1 MTGHDRLHALD
12 AVRGFALIAGVV
24 LHAAM
29 SFLPGFA
36 IIGIPIVDNSP
47 SVTLGVVFF
56 VIHMFRMSLFFF
68 IAGFFGRLLLERD
81 GVKRFVTNRVV
92 RILLPLI
99 AFWFIVFPAIV
110 VAVILGAIKI
120 YGPNPPAPP
129 PPPANGPWLPF
140 PLTHLWF
147 LYVLML
153 VYSAALVVRWL
164 VVNVIDRSGRLRSAV
179 DWCLGVVLRS
189 PFATPLLAA
198 SLFLCLSLSPAW
210 PAWFGIPTPDNSLIP
225 NLAAT
230 IAFTTAFGL
239 GWLVHRQIDLIKV
252 WEQRWW
258 LHLGL
263 AIALTAGCLS
273 ITGMS
278 PLYAPIADDWR
289 RVAYA
294 ACYCLGIW
302 NWSFAILGMALKF
315 CSGVSPTRRYL
326 ADASYWIYL
335 LHLPLVFLL
344 QVAVQDAPWH
354 WTVKFPLILS
364 ITFLLLFDS
373 YHILVRP
380 TLIGVWLNGRRYPWR
395 TITPVQISPTETEA
409 AKPPVGVT

>member
-1 MTGHDRLHALD
+1 MNGHDRLHALD

-24 LHAAM
+24 LHACM

-36 IIGIPIVDNSP
+36 ITGLPIVDNSP
-47 SVTLGVVFF
+47 SVTLGVAFF

-81 GVKRFVTNRVV
+81 GVKAFIGNRVK
-92 RILLPLI
+92 RILLPLV
-99 AFWFIVFPAIV
+99 AFWFIVFPFII
-110 VAVILGAIKI
+110 VAVIWGAIKI

-129 PPPANGPWLPF
+129 APPTNGPWLPF

-153 VYSAALVVRWL
+153 VYSATLVVRWL
-164 VVNVIDRSGRLRSAV
+164 VVNVIDRSGRLRAGIDAGLRAV
-179 DWCLGVVLRS
+179 LGG
-189 PFATPLLAA
+189 PFATTILAA
-198 SLFLCLSLSPAW
+198 PLFICLSLSPDW
-210 PAWFGIPTPDNSLIP
+210 PAWFGIPTPDHSLIP

-230 IAFTTAFGL
+230 IAFTTAFAL
-239 GWLVHRQIDLIKV
+239 GWLVHRQIDLIKI

-263 AIALTAGCLS
+263 AIALTAGCLWM
-273 ITGMS
+273 TGMS

-315 CSGVSPTRRYL
+315 CSGASPVRRYV

-344 QVAVQDAPWH
+344 QVAVQDANWH
-354 WTVKFPLILS
+354 WSFKIQLILLL
-364 ITFLLLFDS
+364 TFIPLFVS
-373 YHILVRP
+373 YHLLVRP
-380 TLIGVWLNGRRYPWR
+380 TLIGAWLNGRRYPPK
-395 TITPVQISPTETEA
+395 TAAPVQLTAGSEA
-409 AKPPVGVT
+409 AKPPVGAT